1 MPRGPETIYANL
13 SFNGRDA
20 RVQEAARQ
28 AASSQMTLGTYLKK
42 LVLAVLAQGPL
53 LLLQFRASSRVLA
66 HLQQE
71 AEQVEMS
78 LDAYVLA
85 LLADRDRSLYATDA
99 RPTSLWFPRGRTLRG
114 DATLENGE
122 TEQEKESVNI
132 DEAMHNVEE
141 FLAGMADMAGF

>member
-28 AASSQMTLGTYLKK
+28 AASSHVTLGTYLKK
-42 LVLAVLAQGPL
+42 LVLAMLAQGPL
-53 LLLQFRASSRVLA
+53 LLVQFRPSSRVLA

-85 LLADRDRSLYATDA
+85 LLADRDRSLYVTDA
-99 RPTSLWFPRGRTLRG
+99 RPTSLWFPRGRVLHG
-114 DATLENGE
+114 EWAGVEAE

-132 DEAMHNVEE
+132 DEAMQNVDE